1 MATHQVTN
9 QPPPLG
15 GRNLFLDNM
24 PLAEALERE
33 GGGWAT
39 GRAEEVGS
47 FWGGEPMEWGE
58 LANERPP
65 VLARFDRYGE
75 RVDEVTF
82 DESWHRLMAAGEEVS
97 GDTSTLEDRS
107 VLDALRV

>member
-15 GRNLFLDNM
+15 GRNLFLDNI

-47 FWGGEPMEWGE
+47 FWGGEPMEWFHEVFRRDGTLYNRLTEGGYFGE
-58 LANERPP
+58 AGLLQKKRVRFPVVALQDTLPLLEQLATNR
-65 VLARFDRYGE
+65 
-75 RVDEVTF
+75 
-82 DESWHRLMAAGEEVS
+82 
-97 GDTSTLEDRS
+97 
-107 VLDALRV
+107 